1 MQSINYEI
9 NNTIELKKNSSYNI
23 YLLRNDVTFIFV
35 YNFMKYCLRIKLLYI

>member
-9 NNTIELKKNSSYNI
+9 NNTIELKKKSSYNI

-35 YNFMKYCLRIKLLYI
+35 YKFKKYCLRIKLLYI